1 MFSDGAIPN
10 ALNLITG
17 YKDSFDTHGQLQRK
31 LDRKTFLD
39 DAFKFERLL
48 KCDNSCDGVFEK
60 NVLEKAIQVEIDL
73 RRNERILD
81 TSFCNKCPKPD
92 CFPDRN
98 IVKQCDVRC
107 DQCGTAYYESK
118 ELNEKKSEL
127 TQTNKWASTQDFDRT
142 VSFLFGN
149 KTTPGQVCA
158 YSKALF
164 EKKVTDISGFCCLD
178 APYESVDWGEKVG
191 LCHLN
196 NITFFLSCLTG
207 CRFCL

>member
-60 NVLEKAIQVEIDL
+60 NVLKKAIQVEIDL

-118 ELNEKKSEL
+118 VISEISQSNL
-127 TQTNKWASTQDFDRT
+127 DCVICIDGF
-142 VSFLFGN
+142 VMGEI
-149 KTTPGQVCA
+149 TTKLRCSHIFYADCLMPWLMYNGVCPICQR
-158 YSKALF
+158 K
-164 EKKVTDISGFCCLD
+164 I
-178 APYESVDWGEKVG
+178 
-191 LCHLN
+191 
-196 NITFFLSCLTG
+196 
-207 CRFCL
+207 